1 MSSSSS
7 SFAEIAPRY
16 DRLRPL
22 LEGDRRRITRLLE
35 GVKPSDTIL
44 EVGCGTG
51 RYTIPIAELSR
62 ARVIGVDQEPRMLEV
77 AREKDRDK
85 RIDWRSGT
93 AYRLPIA
100 DQTVDLVFMA
110 MLVHLLKQRTKALK
124 EAARV
129 VRQAG
134 QLTIWTFTPGHIE
147 NYYLNGFFPSIRAID
162 LARFPPPSRLERDLL
177 VAGFEKVTTRTD
189 VDEGEVSLATVVD
202 RVRGRYISTLS
213 LLTPAEYR
221 HGLQRLEELL
231 ASDPTR
237 TLYHRFEWA
246 LISAHKP

>member
-22 LEGDRRRITRLLE
+22 LEGDRRRLLRLLE
-35 GVKPSDTIL
+35 GIKLEDTIL

-77 AREKDRDK
+77 ARSKDSDK
-85 RIDWRSGT
+85 RIDWRAGT
-93 AYRLPIA
+93 AYRLPID
-100 DQTVDLVFMA
+100 DQSVDLAFMA
-110 MLVHLLKQRTKALK
+110 MLVHLLKQRTRAFR

-129 VRQAG
+129 LRTG
-134 QLTIWTFTPGHIE
+134 GRLTIWTFTPGHIE
-147 NYYLNGFFPSIRAID
+147 KYYLNDFFPSIRAID
-162 LARFPPPSRLERDLL
+162 RDRFPPPSRLQRDLA
-177 VAGFEKVTTRTD
+177 VAGFEGVTTATD

-202 RVRGRYISTLS
+202 RVRGRYISTLQLLDEAEYADGLRRLESDLAAGARPGGTLRWS
-213 LLTPAEYR
+213 LLSAR
-221 HGLQRLEELL
+221 QRL
-231 ASDPTR
+231 
-237 TLYHRFEWA
+237 
-246 LISAHKP
+246 

>member
-22 LEGDRRRITRLLE
+22 LEGDRRRLTRILE
-35 GVKPSDTIL
+35 SLEPGDTIL

-62 ARVIGVDQEPRMLEV
+62 AHVIGVDQEPRMLEV
-77 AREKDRDK
+77 ARETDRDK
-85 RIDWRSGT
+85 RVDWRSGT

-100 DQTVDLVFMA
+100 DQSVDLVFMA
-110 MLVHLLKQRTKALK
+110 MLVHLLKQRTRAFR

-129 VRQAG
+129 LRPAG
-134 QLTIWTFTPGHIE
+134 QLSIWTFTPGHIE
-147 NYYLNGFFPSIRAID
+147 NYYLNDFFPSIRVID
-162 LARFPPPSRLERDLL
+162 RGRFPPPSRLERELR
-177 VAGFEKVTTRTD
+177 VAGLQQVTTSTD

-213 LLTPAEYR
+213 LLPPAEYR
-221 HGLQRLEELL
+221 QGLQRLEEML
-231 ASDPTR
+231 ASDPTQTR
-237 TLYHRFEWA
+237 HHRFEWA
-246 LISAHKP
+246 LVTAHKP

>member
-22 LEGDRRRITRLLE
+22 LEGDRRRLTRLLQGLTPE
-35 GVKPSDTIL
+35 DTIL

-51 RYTIPIAELSR
+51 RYTIPMAEMSR

-85 RIDWRSGT
+85 RVDWKSGT

-100 DQTVDLVFMA
+100 DQSVDLVFMA
-110 MLVHLLKQRTKALK
+110 MLVHLLKQRTRAFR
-124 EAARV
+124 EGVRV
-129 VRQAG
+129 LQQAG
-134 QLTIWTFTPGHIE
+134 RLTLWTFTPGHIE
-147 NYYLNGFFPSIRAID
+147 NYYLNDFFPSIRRID
-162 LARFPPPSRLERDLL
+162 ADRFLPPSRLERDLAA
-177 VAGFEKVTTRTD
+177 AGFEQVNTSID

-213 LLTPAEYR
+213 LLPPAEYR
-221 HGLQRLEELL
+221 QGLQRLEEML
-231 ASDPTR
+231 ASDPTQ
-237 TLYHRFEWA
+237 TLRHRFEWA
-246 LISAHKP
+246 LITAHKP